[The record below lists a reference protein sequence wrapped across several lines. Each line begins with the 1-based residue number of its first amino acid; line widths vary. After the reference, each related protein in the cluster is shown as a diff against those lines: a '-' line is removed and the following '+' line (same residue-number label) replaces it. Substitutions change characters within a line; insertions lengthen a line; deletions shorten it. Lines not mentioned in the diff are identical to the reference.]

1 MDTTEFNFVFA
12 TSASAIENSPMPNQT
27 VMDIDQLL
35 DRVKSYN
42 ADADL
47 GIVRK
52 AYDFSA
58 KAASKASGGVRESPT
73 CSIPSPWPV
82 CSPL

>member
-1 MDTTEFNFVFA
+1 
-12 TSASAIENSPMPNQT
+12 MPNQT

-47 GIVRK
+47 GMLRK

-58 KAASKASGGVRESPT
+58 KAHQGQRRRANRRT
-73 CSIPSPWPV
+73 R
-82 CSPL
+82 